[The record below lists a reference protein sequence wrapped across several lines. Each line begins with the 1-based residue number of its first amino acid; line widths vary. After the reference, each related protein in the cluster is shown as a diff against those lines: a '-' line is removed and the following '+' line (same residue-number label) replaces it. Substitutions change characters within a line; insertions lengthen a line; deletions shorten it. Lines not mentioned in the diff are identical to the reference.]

1 MKNLILIVALF
12 AVSFNASAKEIEAC
26 EFVSETAEL
35 FMDLRQKGVS
45 LKKMLSIK
53 HTDRMEVL
61 IMKAWKV
68 DVYQS
73 KEYQQKAIN
82 KFRDDMHMLCLEKTK
97 QD

>member
-12 AVSFNASAKEIEAC
+12 AVSFNASAKEIDPC
-26 EFVSETAEL
+26 GFVSETAEL

-82 KFRDDMHMLCLEKTK
+82 KFRDDMHMLCLEKNK